1 MLSDLIQIQELP
13 NPSSEEMPPV
23 PSSPAAK
30 PSLGDPHGVFTVP
43 VSHRQHPGR
52 YNLSLTSMAVST
64 GDAESSSSP
73 LGAHARLVTG
83 LCPG

>member
-1 MLSDLIQIQELP
+1 MDRGIKTDAFRSSSNLSAA
-13 NPSSEEMPPV
+13 SEEIPLV
-23 PSSPAAK
+23 LSSPTAL
-30 PSLGDPHGVFTVP
+30 SGFTVS
-43 VSHRQHPGR
+43 VSQRQHRGR
-52 YNLSLTSMAVST
+52 LRPLTSMAVSA